1 MINVAMIGCGGYA
14 YELLKRLWMLP
25 EKFNVV
31 AVSSRSGTGTEGGR
45 ACSEKG
51 IKIYSDIDQ
60 MLSDLQGK
68 ADAIFVPTPIHTHKD
83 LATKCM
89 DAGFDVLLEK
99 PPVATIQD
107 LNYLSDYAA
116 KKGKNVAVL
125 FQSLYTKIIKELK
138 DRIVSGEFGKVLKV
152 RGIAG
157 WPRMD
162 DYYSRSSWAGKLK
175 AGEHWVLDGTIN
187 NPLAH
192 MLSNELYL
200 ASMEPG
206 KMETPVSVTAEL
218 YHAHDIESEDT
229 SSLRIITEN
238 GVEVTFNASL
248 CSENNLDP
256 INMIICE
263 KATIEY
269 INFNEA
275 KITFNDGKT
284 DSIVDETEQRV
295 YMMEMLYDS
304 MTNNKPFACTLDT
317 CKPFTTCVN
326 AAFESTGKVKAIEK
340 KYITRREQGDTI
352 KTVINGIDKAL
363 KVAYDGG
370 KLFSELGLEW
380 AESSET
386 MDVKNYSKYPSA

>member
-1 MINVAMIGCGGYA
+1 MVNIAMIGCGGYA
-14 YELLKRLWMLP
+14 YELLKRLWLLP
-25 EKFNVV
+25 EKFNIV
-31 AVSSRSGTGTEGGR
+31 AVSSRSGTSTEGGR
-45 ACSEKG
+45 ACAEKG
-51 IKIYSDIDQ
+51 IKIYDDMDA
-60 MLSDLQGK
+60 MLSDMQGK
-68 ADAIFVPTPIHTHKD
+68 ADAIFVPTPINTHKVI
-83 LATKCM
+83 AVKCM

-107 LNYLSDYAA
+107 LIYLNDYASN
-116 KKGKNVAVL
+116 KGKRVAVL

-152 RGIAG
+152 SGVAG

-162 DYYSRSSWAGKLK
+162 EYYSRSNWAGKLK
-175 AGEHWVLDGTIN
+175 AGDEWVLDGTIN

-200 ASMEPG
+200 ASMQAG
-206 KMETPVSVTAEL
+206 KMEMPVEVTAEL

-248 CSENNLDP
+248 CSENNLNP
-256 INMIICE
+256 LNMIVCE

-284 DSIVDETEQRV
+284 DSVIDETEQRV
-295 YMMEMLYDS
+295 YMLEMLYKS
-304 MTNNKPFACTLDT
+304 LTTGEPFACGLDT
-317 CKPFTTCVN
+317 CIPFTTCVN
-326 AAFESTGKVKAIEK
+326 AAFESAGKITAIDK
-340 KYITRREQGDTI
+340 KFILRSEQGDTV
-352 KTVINGIDKAL
+352 KTVIKDIDKVL
-363 KVAYDGG
+363 KVAYDGS
-370 KLFSELGLEW
+370 KLFSELGVGWGKKTTLFKV
-380 AESSET
+380 
-386 MDVKNYSKYPSA
+386 DNYTHFPSK

>member
-1 MINVAMIGCGGYA
+1 MIKVAMIGCGGYA
-14 YELLKRLWMLP
+14 YELLKRLWLLP
-25 EKFNVV
+25 DKFEIV
-31 AVSSRSGTGTEGGR
+31 AVSSRSGTSTEGGA
-45 ACSEKG
+45 ACDSKG
-51 IKIYSDIDQ
+51 IPIYSDIDK

-68 ADAIFVPTPIHTHKD
+68 ADAIFVPTPINTHKA

-107 LNYLSDYAA
+107 LNYLNDHAR
-116 KKGKNVAVL
+116 KTGRKVAVL

-175 AGEHWVLDGTIN
+175 AGDEWVLDGTIN

-200 ASMEPG
+200 ASMKPG
-206 KMETPVSVTAEL
+206 EMARPVEVTAEL

-229 SSLRIITEN
+229 SSLRIIADN
-238 GVEVTFNASL
+238 GVEITFNASL
-248 CSENNLDP
+248 CSEDNLDP
-256 INMIICE
+256 HNMIICE

-275 KITFNDGKT
+275 RITFTDGKE
-284 DSIVDETEQRV
+284 DSIIDETEQRV
-295 YMMEMLYDS
+295 YMLEMLYES
-304 MTNNKPFACTLDT
+304 MSSGKPFACSLET
-317 CKPFTTCVN
+317 CIPFTTCVN
-326 AAFESTGKVKAIEK
+326 AAFESAGRVKTIAQ
-340 KYITRREQGDTI
+340 KYIIRREQGDTI
-352 KTVINGIDKAL
+352 KTVIKGMDRAL
-363 KVAYDGG
+363 RVAYDGG
-370 KLFSELGLEW
+370 KLFSELGLDW
-380 AESSET
+380 AKKSEP
-386 MDVKNYSKYPSA
+386 VNAENYDHFPSK

>member
-1 MINVAMIGCGGYA
+1 MIRVAMIGCGGYA
-14 YELLKRLWMLP
+14 YELLKRLWLLP
-25 EKFNVV
+25 DKFEVI
-31 AVSSRSGTGTEGGR
+31 AVSSRSGTSTEGGR
-45 ACSEKG
+45 ACAEKG
-51 IKIYSDIDQ
+51 IEIYSDQDK
-60 MLSDLQGK
+60 MLSDVKGK
-68 ADAIFVPTPIHTHKD
+68 AHAIFVPTPIHTHKA
-83 LATKCM
+83 LAIKCM

-107 LNYLSDYAA
+107 LNYLDDYAT
-116 KKGKNVAVL
+116 KSGRKVAVL
-125 FQSLYTKIIKELK
+125 FQSLFTKIIKELK

-152 RGIAG
+152 KGIAG

-175 AGEHWVLDGTIN
+175 AGDQWVLDGTIN

-200 ASMEPG
+200 ASMKPG
-206 KMETPVSVTAEL
+206 KMEMPVEVTAEL

-229 SSLRIITEN
+229 SSLRIITES

-256 INMIICE
+256 LNMIVCE
-263 KATIEY
+263 NASIEY

-275 KITFNDGKT
+275 RITYNDGKT
-284 DSIVDETEQRV
+284 ESIVDDTEQRV
-295 YMMEMLYDS
+295 YMLEMLHKS
-304 MTNNKPFACTLDT
+304 LSTGEPFACSLDT

-326 AAFESTGKVKAIEK
+326 AAFESVGEINAINS
-340 KYITRREQGDTI
+340 KYVNRREQGDTI
-352 KTVINGIDKAL
+352 KTVIKDIDKAL

-380 AESSET
+380 AKKSEPF
-386 MDVKNYSKYPSA
+386 KIENYDSFPSK

>member
-14 YELLKRLWMLP
+14 YQLLKRLWLLP
-25 EKFNVV
+25 DKFNIV
-31 AVSSRSGTGTEGGR
+31 AVSSRSGTSTEGGQGC
-45 ACSEKG
+45 ADKG

-60 MLSDLQGK
+60 MLADVKGK
-68 ADAIFVPTPIHTHKD
+68 ADAIFVPTPIHTHKA
-83 LATKCM
+83 LTVKCI
-89 DAGFDVLLEK
+89 DAGFDVFLEK

-107 LNYLSDYAA
+107 LFFLQDYADRNG
-116 KKGKNVAVL
+116 KKVAVL
-125 FQSLYTKIIKELK
+125 FQSLYTKIIKQLK
-138 DRIVSGEFGKVLKV
+138 DRIVAGEFGKVLKV
-152 RGIAG
+152 RGVAG

-162 DYYSRSSWAGKLK
+162 DYYNRSSWAGKLK
-175 AGEHWVLDGTIN
+175 AGDEWVLDGTIN

-200 ASMEPG
+200 ASMQAG
-206 KMETPVSVTAEL
+206 KMEMPVEVTAEL
-218 YHAHDIESEDT
+218 YHGHDIESEDT

-256 INMIICE
+256 INTIVCE

-275 KITFNDGKT
+275 KISYNGKVEH
-284 DSIVDETEQRV
+284 IVDETEQRV
-295 YMMEMLYDS
+295 YMLEMLYES
-304 MTNNKPFACTLDT
+304 FANKKPYACELET
-317 CKPFTTCVN
+317 CIPFTTCVN
-326 AAFESTGKVKAIEK
+326 AAFDSNGKVKKIAE

-352 KTVINGIDKAL
+352 KTVIKDIDKAL

-370 KLFSELGLEW
+370 KLFSELGLDW
-380 AESSET
+380 AKPSQTLKVS
-386 MDVKNYSKYPSA
+386 NYTSFPSK